1 MVYYYSTHADDLFK
15 TKEDAFRADKKAK
28 AEKEIRATVLINH
41 IDKLKEEYKQKA
53 QELRHEYEVL
63 IAKDVANLAEILEG

>member
-15 TKEDAFRADKKAK
+15 NKEDALRADRRAK
-28 AEKEIRATVLINH
+28 SEKELRAAVLINH

-53 QELRHEYEVL
+53 RELRCEYEVL

>member
-1 MVYYYSTHADDLFK
+1 MVYYYSTYAEDLFK
-15 TKEDAFRADKKAK
+15 TEKDALRADKRAR
-28 AEKEIRATVLINH
+28 AEKEIRAAVLINH

-63 IAKDVANLAEILEG
+63 IAKDVANLAEILED